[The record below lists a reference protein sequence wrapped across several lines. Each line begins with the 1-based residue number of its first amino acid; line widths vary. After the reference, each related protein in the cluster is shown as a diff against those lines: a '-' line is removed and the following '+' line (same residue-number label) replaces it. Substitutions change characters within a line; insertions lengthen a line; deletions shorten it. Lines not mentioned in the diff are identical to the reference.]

1 MSSSSLTCVRRTVVG
16 LGLSVTLL
24 TALPWIA
31 SAATQTTA
39 GRVRVAPADDA
50 PRAAVSVDASAL
62 GDASTAVTSQVNAGA
77 REILESNGV
86 KVVQDPNAPQM
97 ILVITPLGGDRPGY
111 RCAFE
116 VRHEGKTVAGS
127 SSLSDCRLCTEGE
140 LVETAQAAVE
150 SQLARLK
157 ELGTPAIV
165 APPDAGGDGDSDG
178 GEDGESDGG
187 EDGESDG
194 GEDGGGGDD
203 GPRGLGKL
211 GKIGIATGVVGL
223 AALVPGIVLAV
234 LPPKPLEN
242 AELRETFK
250 PGVALAAVG
259 GAALITGVVLVVLD
273 VKRRKKAPVT
283 PTATVGRGSF
293 GLGLTGRF

>member
-1 MSSSSLTCVRRTVVG
+1 MSSSSLFCVRRAVVG
-16 LGLSVTLL
+16 LGISVALA
-24 TALPWIA
+24 TALPWVA
-31 SAATQTTA
+31 SAATQTTV
-39 GRVRVAPADDA
+39 GPVRVAPADNA

-62 GDASTAVTSQVNAGA
+62 GDSSTAVTSQVNAGA
-77 REILESNGV
+77 REILKSNGV
-86 KVVQDPNAPQM
+86 KIVEDPNAPQM
-97 ILVITPLGGDRPGY
+97 VLVITPLGGDRPGY

-116 VRHEGKTVAGS
+116 VRHDGKAVAGS
-127 SSLSDCRLCTEGE
+127 SSISDCRLCTEGE

-165 APPDAGGDGDSDG
+165 PSSDGDGDKVVN
-178 GEDGESDGG
+178 
-187 EDGESDG
+187 
-194 GEDGGGGDD
+194 DD
-203 GPRGLGKL
+203 KDVVKDVVTDDKVVVDDTPRGLDTL
-211 GKIGIATGVVGL
+211 GKIGVATGVVGL

-242 AELRETFK
+242 AERRETLK
-250 PGVALAAVG
+250 PGIGIAAVG

-283 PTATVGRGSF
+283 PTATVTRGSF
-293 GLGLTGRF
+293 SLGLTGRF